1 MASGEWRVASDWSR
15 YLIGWWMFASS
26 TMFDA
31 QTEAF
36 TRRQFLGGS
45 LTLAAASMAVPAFLQ
60 RSALGLPQAGPGMT
74 SIPGVPEERII
85 VVLQLSGGNDGLN
98 TVIPLGQSAYYKARP
113 SIAIAEA
120 KALRLGGEAVGLH
133 PAMTGFKELYDEG
146 LLSIVQGVGYPNPNR
161 SHFKSMDIWHTA
173 DTTAT
178 GDGWLGRYFD
188 SECCGFGAGES
199 GQAPGTGASRDI
211 KAPVQPGIAIGRDA
225 PLAMRGR
232 KVQPIAFESADLFR
246 WTGSLED
253 KTLASYYETLT
264 KADAGAAG
272 EVVGDANS
280 AFLGRTALDA
290 QVSSDL
296 IRKAVAAKP
305 RMTYPGGPLAQQL
318 QMVASMIHANLR
330 TRVYYVSLG
339 GFDTHAG
346 QGGENGRHAQLVGQ
360 FSSAIGAFYKD
371 LKAQGNDARVLTMV
385 FSEFGRRVGQ
395 NGSAGTDHG
404 TAAPM
409 FLIGPMVKP
418 GAANGHP
425 SLKDLDDGDLR
436 FTVDFRSVYA
446 SVLSGWMKAD
456 ADAILEGR
464 YQPAPVLKKV

>member
-1 MASGEWRVASDWSR
+1 
-15 YLIGWWMFASS
+15 MFNSS
-26 TMFDA
+26 NL
-31 QTEAF
+31 EAF
-36 TRRQFLGGS
+36 TRRQFLSTG
-45 LTLAAASMAVPAFLQ
+45 LTLAAASIAVPAFLQ
-60 RSALGLPQAGPGMT
+60 RSALGLPQAAPGTT

-85 VVLQLSGGNDGLN
+85 VVVQLSGGNDGLN
-98 TVIPLGQSAYYKARP
+98 TVIPLGESAYYKARP
-113 SIAIAEA
+113 AIAVPEA
-120 KALRLGGEAVGLH
+120 KVLRLGREAVGLH
-133 PAMTGFKELYDEG
+133 PSMTGFKELYDDG

-199 GQAPGTGASRDI
+199 GSAPKNASGN
-211 KAPVQPGIAIGRDA
+211 AQGSAAATQPGVAIGREA

-232 KVQPIAFESADLFR
+232 KVQPIAFESAELFR
-246 WTGSLED
+246 WTGSIED
-253 KTLASYYETLT
+253 KSLADFYQQLT
-264 KADAGAAG
+264 HAKPQDAAQQIAQG
-272 EVVGDANS
+272 EANS

-305 RMTYPGGPLAQQL
+305 RMSYPNGPLAQQL
-318 QMVASMIHANLR
+318 QMVASMIHAKLR
-330 TRVYYVSLG
+330 TRVYYVTLG
-339 GFDTHAG
+339 GFDTHAD

-360 FSSAIGAFYKD
+360 FASAIRAFYQD

-395 NGSAGTDHG
+395 NGSRGTDHG
-404 TAAPM
+404 TAAPV
-409 FLIGPMVKP
+409 FLVGPMVKP
-418 GAANGHP
+418 GPANAHP
-425 SLKDLDDGDLR
+425 SMSDLDEGDLR
-436 FTVDFRSVYA
+436 FSVDFRSVYA
-446 SVLSGWMKAD
+446 SVLAGWMKAD

-464 YQPAPVLKKV
+464 YQQAPVLRKV